1 MWNERKKLKP
11 TTNARNGAYKKYS
24 AVLNT
29 SGWGWQSPQLPR
41 GEAQDENALKMQTSV
56 QQWDSALRV
65 ARAFMR
71 YAEGSSHG
79 HCLLRYTCSLNS
91 TYTQYIPTHSS
102 PLIVNYYGLFKHIL
116 LISEISY
123 RTFSKGLPNIK
134 KKKEHSTTYGMYC
147 IFNIYIFIYTSWG
160 GGWGGKA
167 MSEQ

>member
-134 KKKEHSTTYGMYC
+134 KKKKNIQQHMEC
-147 IFNIYIFIYTSWG
+147 IVYLIYIFIYTSWG